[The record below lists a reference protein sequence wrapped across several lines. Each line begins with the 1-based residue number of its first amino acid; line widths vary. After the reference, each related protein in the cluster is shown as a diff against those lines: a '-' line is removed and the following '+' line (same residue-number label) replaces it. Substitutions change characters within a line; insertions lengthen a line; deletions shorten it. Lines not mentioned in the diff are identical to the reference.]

1 MSAEPGPI
9 RILAV
14 DDHPLV
20 RRGIATLVAGQ
31 ADMSLVAEA

>member
-1 MSAEPGPI
+1 MSSSGLPI

-20 RRGIATLVAGQ
+20 RQGITGLVEC
-31 ADMSLVAEA
+31 SRI